1 MAPQQPTVGLAGSR
15 IIDEGLQSSDK
26 KTVTK
31 MEFPSGSCTATG
43 ALKGIPREGATDYK
57 GPKLGDCYAD
67 SVEDTRHVRSGRPPR
82 LVVAARIHTRRS
94 PAPFSHSPP
103 VALFS
108 VYLQLKVL
116 SSRSSPVWHLH
127 AAVRAVSV
135 R

>member
-67 SVEDTRHVRSGRPPR
+67 SVEDTNMCAAAGRPALSSLP
-82 LVVAARIHTRRS
+82 ASTRARS
-94 PAPFSHSPP
+94 PAPRSHSPP

-108 VYLQLKVL
+108 VSQAQGV
-116 SSRSSPVWHLH
+116 RPHAHHPVWHLH